1 MGRQGAEQSDDVAR
15 ETYRTLRL
23 MLVTLPVL
31 LLVGSLLI
39 LLTTGEVETS
49 ISAYYF
55 GPIRDIFVGA
65 MVGIAVCLVVYR
77 GSSAFEDHI
86 LNVAG
91 FYAVFVALVP
101 ADLSKTIEELGA
113 ETPVSDAL
121 QEEPS
126 VGSLDVAAATVQE
139 LSVEPLR
146 ISAGAALLVALMF
159 VYVLRRARRF
169 PAPEVAAEPRA
180 HVAFWV
186 VNALGVAFAGLV
198 AWRVVEGAAF
208 DWVHSGAAV
217 LLIVSLAIAVASHL
231 WPGFFGAED
240 HPSYRSTAIRG
251 LTYRSAYAVILVL
264 MVAGAGVVALVAGE
278 YRVIAVEWLEVA
290 LFAVFWVLETART
303 WTRLPA
309 RRRRPSI
316 TRP

>member
-1 MGRQGAEQSDDVAR
+1 MGQQRAEATDGVAR

-39 LLTTGEVETS
+39 FFTTGEIETS

-65 MVGIAVCLVVYR
+65 MVGIAVCLVAYQ
-77 GSSAFEDHI
+77 GASAFEDHI

-101 ADLSKTIEELGA
+101 ADLGKTIEELGS

-126 VGSLDVAAATVQE
+126 LGSLDVTAGTVQE
-139 LSVEPLR
+139 LTVDPLR
-146 ISAGAALLVALMF
+146 ISAGAALAVAVLF
-159 VYVLRRARRF
+159 VYVLRRTRRF

-180 HVAFWV
+180 HAAFWV

-208 DWVHSGAAV
+208 DWVHSGAAA

-231 WPGFFGAED
+231 
-240 HPSYRSTAIRG
+240 
-251 LTYRSAYAVILVL
+251 
-264 MVAGAGVVALVAGE
+264 
-278 YRVIAVEWLEVA
+278 
-290 LFAVFWVLETART
+290 
-303 WTRLPA
+303 
-309 RRRRPSI
+309 
-316 TRP
+316 

>member
-1 MGRQGAEQSDDVAR
+1 MGQGAQPTDVVAR

-39 LLTTGEVETS
+39 FLTTGEIETS

-65 MVGIAVCLVVYR
+65 MVGIAVCLVAYQ
-77 GSSAFEDHI
+77 GTSAFEDHI

-101 ADLSKTIEELGA
+101 ADLHKTIVDLGA
-113 ETPVSDAL
+113 DPRMTEAL
-121 QEEPS
+121 QEQPS
-126 VGSLDVAAATVQE
+126 VGSLDVAAGTVQE
-139 LSVEPLR
+139 LTVDPLR
-146 ISAGAALLVALMF
+146 ISAGAALLVALLF
-159 VYVLRRARRF
+159 IYVLRRTRRF

-186 VNALGVAFAGLV
+186 VNAVGAAFAGLV
-198 AWRVVEGAAF
+198 AWRVIEGAAF
-208 DWVHSGAAV
+208 DWVHTGAAV

-231 WPGFFGAED
+231 WPGFFGAQD
-240 HPSYRSTAIRG
+240 HPSYRSTAIWG
-251 LTYRSAYAVILVL
+251 VTYRSAYAAILLIMGVGAAVL
-264 MVAGAGVVALVAGE
+264 ALVAGA

-290 LFAVFWVLETART
+290 LFAVFWVLETGRT
-303 WTRLPA
+303 WARLPA
-309 RRRRPSI
+309 RRTGGTVVP
-316 TRP
+316 P